1 MFWTKSYSSSRNFYF
16 SIVLFCLLITGGFV
30 ANVLL
35 GGLGKSYSLV
45 MEAFQEVFECGS
57 AYLFLAGGLIYTLMY
72 CLCKFLCI

>member
-1 MFWTKSYSSSRNFYF
+1 
-16 SIVLFCLLITGGFV
+16 
-30 ANVLL
+30 
-35 GGLGKSYSLV
+35 

>member
-1 MFWTKSYSSSRNFYF
+1 MEAFQEVFECGSAY
-16 SIVLFCLLITGGFV
+16 LFLAGGLIYTLMYCLCGFV

-72 CLCKFLCI
+72 CL